1 MDPMVDPIDYTAAE
15 LGLGGLVKSSGHN
28 GEQATPL
35 RSIWL
40 EAFNDPVAGITACTP
55 CVHTCN
61 LFGDGDNRLVIA
73 EEDRKLKVW
82 KGTQKASEFLLLD
95 TPVAICSYISENTAP
110 RLPALAVAAGS
121 NIFIYRNLRPCHRF
135 QLPPENV
142 NTEEQDV
149 WQKVMD
155 GEIVIGEAVAQLTRL
170 QDAGE
175 VLHTRSLQLMKI
187 GDMDAKMAFVK
198 HWQGQPLVRTTVI
211 TCMDVVK
218 QAIDEPDAV
227 SCLVVGTES
236 GRILILNAAGDA
248 IVKNIWVGS
257 TPAMIAVQGEL
268 DVEYRITV
276 AGRDGKLYHI
286 RNGEL
291 TQTIIQL
298 EAQPVGLVPL
308 LKHVAVGCMN
318 DVIHAYQPTGH
329 KSWSIYLPAHILAMQ
344 RMEVAGQCGTKAL
357 LVALANGEVRV
368 YNEELLVSVH
378 SVPNPVTALWFGR
391 YGREDN
397 TLLAITKSGALDIK
411 VRVSP
416 LLPTSAVFPSP
427 PLPAWPGRHGSE
439 GVQLA
444 GWWFAATGMHQLAIP
459 IPTRPSSSSSPACP
473 SSSCPSLSCPSSS
486 CPSSSCPSSSCPPSP
501 SPACAPPSRSCPAPP
516 TWRWGRWA
524 ADRHPSSASMTGLQ
538 APKRPCRGIPLQ
550 PRRRHPPPPPQPSR
564 RYPGAQCGVLPSSTR
579 GGRSCRPPSPNTP
592 RARPCLPLAARLRI
606 RLDIN
611 ELIGCWRC
619 CGQGTGGGA
628 RGATCRRLYGAAR
641 LVTSATPGDHAAGA
655 ATAAGGEGA
664 VLGCGKGDASCGW
677 WCAGRGTRG
686 PGFQWELKSRGCRAK
701 SGLVGWVLVSVTE

>member
-1 MDPMVDPIDYTAAE
+1 MVDPSDYTAAE
-15 LGLGGLVKSSGHN
+15 HGQGGLAKSSGHN
-28 GEQATPL
+28 GQQATPL

-40 EAFNDPVAGITACTP
+40 EAFNDPVAGITAYTP

-73 EEDRKLKVW
+73 DEDRKLKVW
-82 KGTQKASEFLLLD
+82 KGTQKASEHQLLD

-121 NIFIYRNLRPCHRF
+121 NIYIYRNLRPYYKF
-135 QLPPENV
+135 PLPPENV

-170 QDAGE
+170 QDAGV
-175 VLHTRSLQLMKI
+175 VLQTRSLQLMNI
-187 GDMDAKMAFVK
+187 GDPDAKMAFVE
-198 HWQGQPLVRTTVI
+198 HWQGQPLVSTTVI

-236 GRILILNAAGDA
+236 GRILILNAAGNA
-248 IVKNIWVGS
+248 IVKNIWVGI

-268 DVEYRITV
+268 DVGYRITV

-298 EAQPVGLVPL
+298 EAQPVGLVRL

-344 RMEVAGQCGTKAL
+344 RMEVAGQRGTKAL

-368 YNEELLVSVH
+368 YNEKLLVSVH

-411 VRVSP
+411 ILPRTANLEVGAVGGGPPPEQEIPLAVPKKTRLYVEQTQREREQAADMHRTFQRDLAKLRLTTARAYVKVLTDGQGAAAFTTSTNLSLSLSVAGLGPRFRLSLLLRNDGGRQMLDVPVVLRADPGLYALGRSQFVVP
-416 LLPTSAVFPSP
+416 LLV
-427 PLPAWPGRHGSE
+427 PGLQYTFEVPVTALDPQAGASN
-439 GVQLA
+439 VTVLLLA
-444 GWWFAATGMHQLAIP
+444 PGGT
-459 IPTRPSSSSSPACP
+459 
-473 SSSCPSLSCPSSS
+473 
-486 CPSSSCPSSSCPPSP
+486 
-501 SPACAPPSRSCPAPP
+501 
-516 TWRWGRWA
+516 
-524 ADRHPSSASMTGLQ
+524 PSSAPLLQ
-538 APKRPCRGIPLQ
+538 ATIKMPLSE
-550 PRRRHPPPPPQPSR
+550 PEE
-564 RYPGAQCGVLPSSTR
+564 V
-579 GGRSCRPPSPNTP
+579 
-592 RARPCLPLAARLRI
+592 
-606 RLDIN
+606 
-611 ELIGCWRC
+611 
-619 CGQGTGGGA
+619 
-628 RGATCRRLYGAAR
+628 
-641 LVTSATPGDHAAGA
+641 
-655 ATAAGGEGA
+655 
-664 VLGCGKGDASCGW
+664 
-677 WCAGRGTRG
+677 
-686 PGFQWELKSRGCRAK
+686 
-701 SGLVGWVLVSVTE
+701 